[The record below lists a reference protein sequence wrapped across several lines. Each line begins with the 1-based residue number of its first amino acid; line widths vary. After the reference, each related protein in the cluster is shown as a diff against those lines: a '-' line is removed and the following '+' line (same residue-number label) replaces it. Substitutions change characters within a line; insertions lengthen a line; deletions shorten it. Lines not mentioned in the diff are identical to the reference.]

1 MRWLQKIKWIAVLF
15 AGILTACQAG
25 GHSMQ
30 ASELFQPPMAALL
43 QTIRKGDEAEARRQ
57 LAQGLN
63 LNIQG
68 KEGITPLL
76 WLIYETQ
83 DKNAVRLALKLGA
96 DPNYKDGSGDSAV
109 NRVSGARDPDW
120 LRIVL
125 DAGGNPNAIGRLEQP
140 ALFSAIGE
148 DRWADIKLLVERGA
162 DINLKDSLDRN
173 SVLYAGY
180 LNKYEIAYWL
190 IEKGADITIYD
201 ATGSNMAWTVEDSL
215 SVMPH
220 NAASYPWGIK
230 VRELLQQ
237 RGIKFPPLSP
247 AEVRER
253 RAKGEPL

>member
-220 NAASYPWGIK
+220 NAASYTWGIK

>member
-1 MRWLQKIKWIAVLF
+1 MRWWHCLLACLPL
-15 AGILTACQAG
+15 LTACQAG

-30 ASELFQPPMAALL
+30 ASELFQPPMVALL

-96 DPNYKDGSGDSAV
+96 DPNYKDGSGDSVV
-109 NRVSGARDPDW
+109 NRVSGVCDPDW

-253 RAKGEPL
+253 RAKGELL

>member
-109 NRVSGARDPDW
+109 NRVSGVRDPDW

>member
-109 NRVSGARDPDW
+109 NRVSGVRDPDW

-148 DRWADIKLLVERGA
+148 ERWADIKLLVERGA

>member
-1 MRWLQKIKWIAVLF
+1 MKWWHWLLACLPL
-15 AGILTACQAG
+15 LTACQAG
-25 GHSMQ
+25 GRSMQ
-30 ASELFQPPMAALL
+30 ASELFQPPMATLL

-109 NRVSGARDPDW
+109 NRVSGVRDPDW

-125 DAGGNPNAIGRLEQP
+125 DAGGNPNSIGRLGQP

-148 DRWADIKLLVERGA
+148 ERWADIKLLVERGA
-162 DINLKDSLDRN
+162 DVNLVDGQKTTSAH
-173 SVLYAGY
+173 YAAY
-180 LNKYEIAYWL
+180 LNKYDIAYWL
-190 IEKGADITIYD
+190 IEHGAKVDTYS
-201 ATGSNMAWTVEDSL
+201 ATGGSLAWRVHESL
-215 SVMPH
+215 SIMAQNSPQ
-220 NAASYPWGIK
+220 YPWLLK
-230 VRELLQQ
+230 VKQQLQQ

-247 AEVRER
+247 AEVQDKWE
-253 RAKGEPL
+253 KGESL

>member
-1 MRWLQKIKWIAVLF
+1 
-15 AGILTACQAG
+15 
-25 GHSMQ
+25 MQ
-30 ASELFQPPMAALL
+30 ASELFQPPMATLL

-83 DKNAVRLALKLGA
+83 DKDAVRLALKLGA

-125 DAGGNPNAIGRLEQP
+125 DAGGNPNSIGRLGQP
-140 ALFSAIGE
+140 ALFSAINE
-148 DRWADIKLLVERGA
+148 SRWDDIKLLVERGA
-162 DINLKDSLDRN
+162 DLNLEDAQKRN
-173 SVLYAGY
+173 SALYAAY
-180 LNKYEIAYWL
+180 INEYETVYWL
-190 IEKGADITIYD
+190 IEHGAKVDTYS
-201 ATGSNMAWTVEDSL
+201 ATGGSLAWRVHDSL
-215 SVMPH
+215 SIVANNSP
-220 NAASYPWGIK
+220 NYSWLLK
-230 VRELLQQ
+230 VKQQLQQ

-253 RAKGEPL
+253 RAKGVPL

>member
-1 MRWLQKIKWIAVLF
+1 MKWWHWLLACLPL
-15 AGILTACQAG
+15 LTACQAG
-25 GHSMQ
+25 GRSMQ
-30 ASELFQPPMAALL
+30 ASELFQPPMATLL
-43 QTIRKGDEAEARRQ
+43 QTICKGDEAEARRQ

-83 DKNAVRLALKLGA
+83 DKDAVRLALKLGA

-120 LRIVL
+120 LRMVL
-125 DAGGNPNAIGRLEQP
+125 DAGGNPNSIGRLGQP

-148 DRWADIKLLVERGA
+148 ERWADIKLLVERGA
-162 DINLKDSLDRN
+162 DVNIVDGPGRN
-173 SVLYAGY
+173 SAHYAAY
-180 LNKYEIAYWL
+180 LKKYDVTYWL
-190 IEKGADITIYD
+190 IEKGADIHPYD
-201 ATGSNMAWTVEDSL
+201 ATGSNLAWTVEDSL
-215 SVMPH
+215 SLMDHNSPH
-220 NAASYPWGIK
+220 YPWALK
-230 VRELLQQ
+230 VKQLLQQ

-253 RAKGEPL
+253 RAKGESL

>member
-1 MRWLQKIKWIAVLF
+1 MRWLQKIKWIAVFL

-25 GHSMQ
+25 GRSMQ
-30 ASELFQPPMAALL
+30 ASELFQPPMATLL

-83 DKNAVRLALKLGA
+83 DKDAVRLALKLGA

-148 DRWADIKLLVERGA
+148 ERWADIKLLVERGA

-215 SVMPH
+215 SVMSH

-230 VRELLQQ
+230 VRELLQK

-247 AEVRER
+247 EEVRER
-253 RAKGEPL
+253 RAKGESL

>member
-1 MRWLQKIKWIAVLF
+1 MKWWHWLLACLPL
-15 AGILTACQAG
+15 LTACHAG
-25 GHSMQ
+25 GRSMQ
-30 ASELFQPPMAALL
+30 ASELFQPPMATLL

-57 LAQGLN
+57 LAQGLH

-83 DKNAVRLALKLGA
+83 DKDALRLALKLGA

-109 NRVSGARDPDW
+109 NRVSGVRDPDW

-148 DRWADIKLLVERGA
+148 ERWADIKLLVERGA
-162 DINLKDSLDRN
+162 DINLVDGQKTTSAH
-173 SVLYAGY
+173 YAAY
-180 LNKYEIAYWL
+180 LNKYEIVYWL
-190 IEKGADITIYD
+190 IERGAKVDTYS
-201 ATGSNMAWTVEDSL
+201 ATGGSLAWRVHESL
-215 SVMPH
+215 SIMAQSSPQ
-220 NAASYPWGIK
+220 YPWLLK
-230 VRELLQQ
+230 VKQQLQQ

-247 AEVRER
+247 AEVQNKWE
-253 RAKGEPL
+253 KGETL

>member
-96 DPNYKDGSGDSAV
+96 DPNYKDGSGDSVV
-109 NRVSGARDPDW
+109 NRVSGVRDPDW

-125 DAGGNPNAIGRLEQP
+125 DAGGNPNAIGRLGQP

-162 DINLKDSLDRN
+162 DINLVDGQKTTSAH
-173 SVLYAGY
+173 YAAY
-180 LNKYEIAYWL
+180 LSKYDITYWL
-190 IEKGADITIYD
+190 IERGAKVDTYS
-201 ATGSNMAWTVEDSL
+201 ATGGSLAWRVHESL
-215 SVMPH
+215 SIMAQNSPQ
-220 NAASYPWGIK
+220 YPWLLK
-230 VRELLQQ
+230 VKQQLQQ

-247 AEVRER
+247 AEVQDKWER
-253 RAKGEPL
+253 GESL